1 MESPQNI
8 KKRLKSVNN
17 INQITKAMELVSA
30 TWVKTLD
37 IGAGFAILKM
47 FNHTAFL
54 RLFGRRQFFYGK

>member
-1 MESPQNI
+1 MELSQNI

-17 INQITKAMELVSA
+17 INKIQTI
-30 TWVKTLD
+30 D